1 MRHIE
6 VIGLKKDLEYY
17 MKLNYPL
24 EVTQVSQ
31 EEGGGF
37 IITIPALGRASM
49 NAYGETFEE
58 ALALLNE
65 IKRESFARWLNEG
78 LPIPVPAE
86 EAEEE
91 YSGRF
96 VLRIPKFLHRMLAE
110 RAERENVSLNSL
122 INSLLTLA
130 LSESNAVDKVKDIIK
145 AAFKDYFR
153 EAI

>member
-1 MRHIE
+1 
-6 VIGLKKDLEYY
+6 VVSLKKDLEYY

-24 EVTQVSQ
+24 EVIQVP
-31 EEGGGF
+31 EDEGGGF
-37 IITIPALGRASM
+37 IVTIPALGRASM

-58 ALALLNE
+58 ALLLLNE
-65 IKRESFARWLNEG
+65 IKKESFTRWLEEG
-78 LPIPVPAE
+78 LPIPEPAE

-122 INSLLTLA
+122 INALLALA
-130 LSESNAVDKVKDIIK
+130 LSESNTIDKIKDAIK
-145 AAFKDYFR
+145 AIFKDYVR
-153 EAI
+153 EAS

>member
-1 MRHIE
+1 
-6 VIGLKKDLEYY
+6 
-17 MKLNYPL
+17 
-24 EVTQVSQ
+24 
-31 EEGGGF
+31 
-37 IITIPALGRASM
+37 M

-58 ALALLNE
+58 ALVLLNE

-78 LPIPVPAE
+78 LPIPEPAE

>member
-6 VIGLKKDLEYY
+6 GIGLKKDLEYY
-17 MKLNYPL
+17 MKLNYPF

-58 ALALLNE
+58 ALVLLNE

-78 LPIPVPAE
+78 LPIPEPAE

-110 RAERENVSLNSL
+110 RPSVR
-122 INSLLTLA
+122 T
-130 LSESNAVDKVKDIIK
+130 
-145 AAFKDYFR
+145 
-153 EAI
+153 

>member
-31 EEGGGF
+31 EDGGGF

-78 LPIPVPAE
+78 LPIPEP
-86 EAEEE
+86 AEEE

-122 INSLLTLA
+122 INTLLTLA

>member
-17 MKLNYPL
+17 MKLNYPF

-58 ALALLNE
+58 ALVLLNE

-78 LPIPVPAE
+78 LPIPEPAE

-110 RAERENVSLNSL
+110 RPSVR
-122 INSLLTLA
+122 T
-130 LSESNAVDKVKDIIK
+130 
-145 AAFKDYFR
+145 
-153 EAI
+153 